1 MNIAL
6 FASAFYPHVGGVE
19 ELVRQLARAYIAR
32 GDRAIVLTN
41 RWPRDLPAH
50 EDYEGIPTYR
60 LAMRVPEGSLK
71 AKLNYR
77 LTHAGIEKEM
87 LQILRRHE
95 TQVIHVQCVS
105 VNGHYARIGAQ
116 ELKLPLIVTAQ
127 GERTM
132 DATGVYERSQ
142 FLNQT
147 LRTLLQEA
155 DFLTACSQNTLDDLK
170 QYSGQDFGERARVVY
185 NGIATDDFSDD
196 IVPYQHAR
204 PYILGIGRWV
214 PQKGFDVLLR
224 AFAQAAQDENFQHD
238 LLLAGEGSERAKLES
253 LVSAL
258 KLANRV
264 RLLGRAERP
273 RAVSLF
279 KGASFFVLPSRHE
292 PFGIVNLEAMIAGK
306 AVIATRVGGV
316 PEIVRDEKNGLLVEG
331 DDVAS
336 LSAAIARLAD
346 DENLRA
352 RLGANGRKFAK
363 EFSWSNIAAQYREI
377 YQQVLNQAR

>member
-19 ELVRQLARAYIAR
+19 ELVRQLARTYNAR

-41 RWPRDLPAH
+41 RWPRDLPSY
-50 EDYEGIPTYR
+50 EDYQGIPTYR
-60 LAMRVPEGSLK
+60 LAMRAPEGSLK
-71 AKLNYR
+71 AKLNYQ
-77 LTHAGIEKEM
+77 LTHASIEKEM

-95 TQVIHVQCVS
+95 IEMLHVQCVS
-105 VNGHYARIGAQ
+105 VNGHYARIAAQ
-116 ELKLPLIVTAQ
+116 QLKLPLVVTAQ

-132 DATGVYERSQ
+132 DATGVYEHSQ

-147 LRTLLQEA
+147 LRTLLKEA

-170 QYSGQDFGERARVVY
+170 TYSGDDFGARARVVY
-185 NGIATDDFSDD
+185 NGIATDDFSDE
-196 IVPYQHAR
+196 IAPHQHAR

-224 AFAQAAQDENFQHD
+224 AFAQAAQNENFDHD

-253 LVSAL
+253 LVAEL
-258 KLANRV
+258 KLAERV
-264 RLLGRAERP
+264 HLLGRAERP

-306 AVIATRVGGV
+306 AVVATRVGGV
-316 PEIVRDEKNGLLVEG
+316 PEIVHHEKNGLLVEG
-331 DDVAS
+331 DDVES
-336 LSAAIARLAD
+336 LSAAITRLAS
-346 DENLRA
+346 DETLRA
-352 RLGANGRKFAK
+352 RLGANGREFAR
-363 EFSWSNIAAQYREI
+363 EFSWANIAAQYREI
-377 YQQVLNQAR
+377 YQQVLKTR

>member
-1 MNIAL
+1 M
-6 FASAFYPHVGGVE
+6 
-19 ELVRQLARAYIAR
+19 RQLARAYNAR

-41 RWPRDLPAH
+41 RWPRDLPER

-60 LAMRVPEGSLK
+60 LAMRAPEGSLK

-87 LQILRRHE
+87 LQILQRHE

-105 VNGHYARIGAQ
+105 VNGHYARIAAQ
-116 ELKLPLIVTAQ
+116 ELKLPLVVTAQ

-142 FLNQT
+142 FLNDT
-147 LRTLLQEA
+147 LRTLLKEA

-170 QYSGQDFGERARVVY
+170 QYSGQDFADRARVIY
-185 NGIATDDFSDD
+185 NGIATEDFSDD
-196 IVPYQHAR
+196 IVPYQHER
-204 PYILGIGRWV
+204 PYLLGIGRWV

-224 AFAQAAQDENFQHD
+224 AFAQAAQNANFQHD
-238 LLLAGEGSERAKLES
+238 VLLAGEGDERAKLES
-253 LVSAL
+253 LVDEL
-258 KLANRV
+258 KLQGRV
-264 RLLGRAERP
+264 HLLGRADRP
-273 RAVSLF
+273 LAVSLF

-316 PEIVRDEKNGLLVEG
+316 PEIVREEKNGLLVNG
-331 DDVAS
+331 ADVAS
-336 LSAAIARLAD
+336 LSAAITRLAD
-346 DENLRA
+346 DPNLRE
-352 RLGANGRKFAK
+352 RLGKNGREFAK
-363 EFSWSNIAAQYREI
+363 EFSWSNIAVQYRAI
-377 YQQVLNQAR
+377 YERVLKPAR